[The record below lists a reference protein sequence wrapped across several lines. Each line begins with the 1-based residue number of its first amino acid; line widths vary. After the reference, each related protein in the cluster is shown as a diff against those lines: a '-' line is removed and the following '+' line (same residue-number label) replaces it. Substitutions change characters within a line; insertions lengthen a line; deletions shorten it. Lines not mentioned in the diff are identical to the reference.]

1 MKTWV
6 FSAKADIVLFLVM
19 PVLIGLLNWADP
31 ARDLVLF
38 LIYLAFYLDTFHVYV
53 TAVPLVAD
61 PLGESRSY
69 FIKGVMISAVAFF
82 LFLIFGIYSKIAG
95 KSFHI
100 VTGQLL
106 NYGAIWHFYRQQ
118 YGWMRI
124 SSKKDPKGF
133 IFNDYVDSFFI
144 FVITMIPVLISHSPL
159 LADKPWFTGVPYAFE
174 ISHGWG
180 FFLLILYWSCTF
192 TYVALQ
198 VLFKNMGKINYNW
211 PKYILIF
218 STFFCWYMS
227 FMSSFKSSGIGYI
240 IFIHSV
246 PYLYLIAG
254 NIKNGFV
261 RGFRLTVLTLI
272 GIALAFLFM
281 QSARYYFPETR
292 YKFAPFLPAD
302 LRWVPEPLHL
312 VLWCLLLTP
321 VLAHY
326 LLDGFVWKRRKI
338 GVQP

>member
-6 FSAKADIVLFLVM
+6 FSARADIILFLLLPFFISLLNWATLPRDWVLFLV
-19 PVLIGLLNWADP
+19 
-31 ARDLVLF
+31 
-38 LIYLAFYLDTFHVYV
+38 YLAFYLDIFHVYL

-61 PLGESRSY
+61 PLGDRRTY
-69 FIKGVMISAVAFF
+69 FIKGFIISSVAFL
-82 LFLIFGIYSKIAG
+82 LFLTFGIYSQATG
-95 KSFHI
+95 KSFQV

-124 SSKKDPKGF
+124 SSKKDSKTY
-133 IFNDYVDSFFI
+133 NLNNSMDSSLI
-144 FVITMIPVLISHSPL
+144 FVITIFPVLISHAPM
-159 LADKPWFTGVPYAFE
+159 LAEKTWFTGVPYAFE
-174 ISHGWG
+174 LNDKVGLS
-180 FFLLILYWSCTF
+180 LLILYWTTIF
-192 TYVALQ
+192 TYIISQ
-198 VLFKNMGKINYNW
+198 IFFKKIGKINYNW
-211 PKYILIF
+211 PKYIVIF

-227 FMSSFKSSGIGYI
+227 FMSSLKSGGIGYI
-240 IFIHSV
+240 IFIHAI
-246 PYLYLIAG
+246 PYFYLVIT
-254 NIKNGFV
+254 NIKNGFNQ
-261 RGFRLTVLTLI
+261 GFRITLLTLV

-281 QSARYYFPETR
+281 QSARFYFPETR
-292 YKFAPFLPAD
+292 YKFGPFLPID
-302 LRWVPEPLHL
+302 LRWVPEHAQL